1 MKPIMLPVL
10 ARSFLARVSFERAP
24 GLLLAVAL
32 VSFCLPARA
41 EVPTVR
47 IESRALV
54 PVVAAEATVEAV
66 RQSTLAAQMPGR
78 ILSLAVDAGDRI
90 SKGQVLVR
98 IDPAEAAAAV
108 AAAEAGI
115 AQAQTALANARTEYA
130 RARSLV
136 ERKFLSQSALDGA
149 RTHFEAAEAQLR
161 AARAQREQVVTVR
174 GYAEVAS
181 PLDGL
186 VAARHIE
193 AGEMAQP
200 GRNLLTVYDPA
211 QMRAVVDLAP
221 QRLAELGSGPLRASV
236 ELPASGRT
244 IEAVAVTV
252 LPAADARTHTVR
264 VRVDLP
270 AGTADVLPGSF
281 ARVHFQGAPAAASA
295 GASVSAA
302 ASSAGESATSAAAGA
317 ASPIVIPA
325 AAVLRRGELTA
336 VYAAD
341 GQGGF
346 TLRQIRLGRALPGG
360 DAVEVLSGLK
370 GDETLALDPVQAGI
384 QARSATAAR

>member
-1 MKPIMLPVL
+1 MRAIAC
-10 ARSFLARVSFERAP
+10 ARGRCWCASIPPRPPPRWP
-24 GLLLAVAL
+24 RPR
-32 VSFCLPARA
+32 PASPR
-41 EVPTVR
+41 R
-47 IESRALV
+47 ES
-54 PVVAAEATVEAV
+54 
-66 RQSTLAAQMPGR
+66 
-78 ILSLAVDAGDRI
+78 
-90 SKGQVLVR
+90 
-98 IDPAEAAAAV
+98 
-108 AAAEAGI
+108 
-115 AQAQTALANARTEYA
+115 ALANARAEYQ

-136 ERKFLSQSALDGA
+136 ERKFLSQSALDNA
-149 RTHFEAAEAQLR
+149 RAQFQAAEAQVR
-161 AARAQREQVVTVR
+161 AARAQREQAATVK
-174 GYAEVAS
+174 GYASVVS

-193 AGEMAQP
+193 PGEMAQP

-211 QMRAVVDLAP
+211 QMRAVADLAP
-221 QRLAELGSGPLRASV
+221 QRLAELGAGPLRASV
-236 ELPASGRT
+236 ELPASGRV
-244 IEAVAVTV
+244 IEAAAVSV

-270 AGTADVLPGSF
+270 AGVEDVLPGSF
-281 ARVHFQGAPAAASA
+281 ARVHFHGRPPRQGGPEGTSAASA
-295 GASVSAA
+295 
-302 ASSAGESATSAAAGA
+302 AG
-317 ASPIVIPA
+317 PVVIPA

-384 QARSATAAR
+384 QARSAAAAR

>member
-1 MKPIMLPVL
+1 MKSIMLCAL
-10 ARSFLARVSFERAP
+10 ARSSFTCSSLARASGLVFAAALASFSLS
-24 GLLLAVAL
+24 GH
-32 VSFCLPARA
+32 A

-47 IESRALV
+47 IASRALV
-54 PVVAAEATVEAV
+54 PVVAAEATIEAV

-78 ILSLAVDAGDRI
+78 ILAVAVDAGDRV
-90 SKGQVLVR
+90 SKGQLLVR
-98 IDPAEAAAAV
+98 IDPAEASAAV

-149 RTHFEAAEAQLR
+149 RTQFEAAEAQLR
-161 AARAQREQVVTVR
+161 AARAQREQVATVR

-244 IEAVAVTV
+244 IEATAVTV

-264 VRVDLP
+264 VRVELP

-302 ASSAGESATSAAAGA
+302 DASAGTSGTSAASAAG
-317 ASPIVIPA
+317 PVVIPA

-346 TLRQIRLGRALPGG
+346 TLRQIRLGRTLPGG

-384 QARSATAAR
+384 QARTAAAAR

>member
-32 VSFCLPARA
+32 VSLCLPAHA

-161 AARAQREQVVTVR
+161 AARAQREQVATVR

-193 AGEMAQP
+193 RGEMAQP
-200 GRNLLTVYDPA
+200 GRALLTVYDPA
-211 QMRAVVDLAP
+211 AMRAVVDLP
-221 QRLAELGSGPLRASV
+221 QQRLASFDGGPLSARV
-236 ELPASGRT
+236 ELPDSGRRLDAT
-244 IEAVAVTV
+244 AVSV

-264 VRVDLP
+264 LRVELPPGSRDL
-270 AGTADVLPGSF
+270 LPGSF
-281 ARVHFQGAPAAASA
+281 ARVHFFT
-295 GASVSAA
+295 
-302 ASSAGESATSAAAGA
+302 GERSR
-317 ASPIVIPA
+317 VVLPA

-336 VYAAD
+336 VYVAD
-341 GQGGF
+341 GEGGF
-346 TLRQIRLGRALPGG
+346 SLRQVRLGRAIGADG
-360 DAVEVLSGLK
+360 EIEVLAGLK
-370 GDETLALDPVQAGI
+370 GDETVALDPVRAGL
-384 QARSATAAR
+384 QVRGAAAR

>member
-1 MKPIMLPVL
+1 MKPIMLPTPARIAAVL
-10 ARSFLARVSFERAP
+10 ALSLF
-24 GLLLAVAL
+24 VAT
-32 VSFCLPARA
+32 SGAARA

-47 IESRALV
+47 IEARAVV
-54 PVVAAEATVEAV
+54 PVIAAEATVEAV

-78 ILSLAVDAGDRI
+78 ILELSADAGDRVR
-90 SKGQVLVR
+90 KGALLAR

-115 AQAQTALANARTEYA
+115 AQAESALANARAEYQ

-136 ERKFLSQSALDGA
+136 ERKFLSQSALDNA
-149 RTHFEAAEAQLR
+149 RAQFQAAEAQVR
-161 AARAQREQVVTVR
+161 AARAQREQAATVK
-174 GYAEVAS
+174 GYASVVS

-193 AGEMAQP
+193 PGEMAQP

-211 QMRAVVDLAP
+211 QMRAVTDLAP
-221 QRLAELGSGPLRASV
+221 QRLAELGAGPLRASV
-236 ELPASGRT
+236 ELPASGRV
-244 IEAVAVTV
+244 IEAAAVTV

-270 AGTADVLPGSF
+270 AGVEDVLPGSF
-281 ARVHFQGAPAAASA
+281 ARVHFHGAAAPAAA
-295 GASVSAA
+295 GPV
-302 ASSAGESATSAAAGA
+302 
-317 ASPIVIPA
+317 VIPA

-346 TLRQIRLGRALPGG
+346 TLRQVRLGRALPGG
-360 DAVEVLSGLK
+360 ESVEVLSGLK

-384 QARSATAAR
+384 QVRAAAAAR

>member
-1 MKPIMLPVL
+1 MKPIMLPAL
-10 ARSFLARVSFERAP
+10 ARSFFARASLERAP
-24 GLLLAVAL
+24 GLLLAAAL
-32 VSFCLPARA
+32 ASFSLPGHA

-47 IESRALV
+47 IESRASV
-54 PVVAAEATVEAV
+54 PFVVAEATIEAV
-66 RQSTLAAQMPGR
+66 QQSTLAAQMPGR
-78 ILSLAVDAGDRI
+78 ILALAVDAGDRV

-115 AQAQTALANARTEYA
+115 AQAQTGLANARAEYA

-149 RTHFEAAEAQLR
+149 RTQFEAAEAQLR
-161 AARAQREQVVTVR
+161 AARAQREQVATVR

-181 PLDGL
+181 PLDGV

-200 GRNLLTVYDPA
+200 GRNLLTIYDPA

-236 ELPASGRT
+236 ELPASART
-244 IEAVAVTV
+244 IEATAVTV

-264 VRVDLP
+264 VRVELP

-281 ARVHFQGAPAAASA
+281 ARVHFQGPPAAASA
-295 GASVSAA
+295 GFDVSSAA
-302 ASSAGESATSAAAGA
+302 SGASPSGTPTAASAAG
-317 ASPIVIPA
+317 PIVIPA

-341 GQGGF
+341 GEGGF
-346 TLRQIRLGRALPGG
+346 TLRQIRLGRTLPGD

-384 QARSATAAR
+384 QARTAAAAR